1 MRLGGISQNN
11 FYQGIFGL
19 DEVVVAKIAT
29 TTKEAV
35 FKGKTN
41 RCKNCNSSKYLH
53 EFNSKIIKFYIE
65 KIRGENE

>member
-11 FYQGIFGL
+11 FYPGIFGL

-29 TTKEAV
+29 TTKEAALT
-35 FKGKTN
+35 GKTN

-53 EFNSKIIKFYIE
+53 EFIPKVIKFYTE
-65 KIRGENE
+65 KIWGRK